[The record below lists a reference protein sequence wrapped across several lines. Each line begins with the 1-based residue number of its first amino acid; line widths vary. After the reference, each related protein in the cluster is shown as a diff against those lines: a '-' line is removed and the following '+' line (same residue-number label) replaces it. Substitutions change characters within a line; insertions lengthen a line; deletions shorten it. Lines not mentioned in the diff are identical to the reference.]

1 MARAAPIE
9 GDLDVASI
17 HKRMVGKEARYDV
30 SYREPDGRQRMKTFR
45 RRADAERFS
54 STVEADVLRGT
65 YLDPDASRITLRRY
79 AEEWLASQTFEAT
92 TRESVSLRLRLHV
105 YPVLGGKPL
114 GQIRPST
121 IQAWLSGL
129 SGSPTTKRLILTNVS
144 TILSA
149 AVDDERIAKNPCK
162 AGSISKPRRE
172 ARRVTP
178 WSVERVRVVRSG
190 LSDRYRIALDL
201 AVGLGLRQGEVFG
214 LSPDDVDFLRGVVEV
229 RRQVKVL
236 AGNRQIFGLPKG
248 NKTRTVPL
256 PSTLRDLLA
265 EYIATF
271 PARPVSL
278 PWGDVDQRRVTAT
291 LILTTRERKAVNR
304 NYFNTGIWRPAL
316 TRAGVPEAR
325 ENGMHALRHHYA
337 SVLLD
342 AGESIRAV
350 SEFLGHSDPGF
361 TLRTYTHLMPA
372 SDERSRRAIDNAFA
386 AYIEAGDQ
394 SASERHG

>member
-1 MARAAPIE
+1 M
-9 GDLDVASI
+9 ASI

-45 RRADAERFS
+45 RRMDAERFV

-65 YLDPDASRITLRRY
+65 YLDPDAGRITFRKY
-79 AEEWLASQTFEAT
+79 ADDWLSAQTFEAT
-92 TRESVSLRLRLHV
+92 TRESVALRLRLHV
-105 YPVLGGKPL
+105 YPVLGGKML

-121 IQAWLSGL
+121 IQAWLSGM

-162 AGSISKPRRE
+162 AGSISRPRRD
-172 ARRVTP
+172 ARRITP
-178 WSVERVRVVRSG
+178 WSVERVGLVRAE
-190 LSDRYRIALDL
+190 LPDRYRLALDV
-201 AVGLGLRQGEVFG
+201 AVGLGLRQGEAFG

-236 AGNRQIFGLPKG
+236 SGNRQIFGLPKG

-256 PSTLRDLLA
+256 PTAVRELMA
-265 EYIATF
+265 EYIATWS
-271 PARPVSL
+271 PRSVTL
-278 PWGDVDQRRVTAT
+278 PWGDVGSPNATAT
-291 LILTTRERKAVNR
+291 LILSTRERKALNR
-304 NYFNTGIWRPAL
+304 NYFNTAVWRPAL
-316 TRAGVPEAR
+316 MRAGVPVGR

-350 SEFLGHSDPGF
+350 SEYLGHSDPGF
-361 TLRTYTHLMPA
+361 TLRTYTHLMPS
-372 SDERSRRAIDNAFA
+372 SDERSRRAINGAFA
-386 AYIEAGDQ
+386 SYAEVERARERVNAG
-394 SASERHG
+394 